1 MTFELKVEEQ
11 LVLWL
16 LWYEVSEN
24 EHICW
29 CCGYGMKFKNNA
41 FVVMMVMEWSLK
53 MNTSVGAVVVMVWNF
68 QMNNS
73 VVAVVIV

>member
-29 CCGYGMKFKNNA
+29 CCGCHGVKFSN
-41 FVVMMVMEWSLK
+41 EQLCSGCGY
-53 MNTSVGAVVVMVWNF
+53 SVKFEYILYVLTAVWEPNV
-68 QMNNS
+68 
-73 VVAVVIV
+73 